1 MTRKKLCLF
10 RPFIQTTSWLYP
22 IIEPVQR
29 NHKCSQMLASHT
41 FIRKSVKWTTKVA
54 FHFIKEAIST
64 LLFCFVLFR
73 SHNKRSL
80 FKTFKIDLCNSLIT
94 EVLPAP
100 LSNHGYPRRL
110 KQHFLIPTPPT
121 EKKNYPTRK
130 CVVCTKHK
138 TRKECGDCHDKPD
151 FSIHWCFK
159 NYHMLD
165 DYY

>member
-80 FKTFKIDLCNSLIT
+80 FKTSQIDLCNSLIT
-94 EVLPAP
+94 EVITDIQEDWNNIFWSQLLQLRRRIIQQENVSFAP
-100 LSNHGYPRRL
+100 NT
-110 KQHFLIPTPPT
+110 KQ
-121 EKKNYPTRK
+121 EKS
-130 CVVCTKHK
+130 VVIVMINLTFPYIGASK
-138 TRKECGDCHDKPD
+138 TITC
-151 FSIHWCFK
+151 
-159 NYHMLD
+159 
-165 DYY
+165 